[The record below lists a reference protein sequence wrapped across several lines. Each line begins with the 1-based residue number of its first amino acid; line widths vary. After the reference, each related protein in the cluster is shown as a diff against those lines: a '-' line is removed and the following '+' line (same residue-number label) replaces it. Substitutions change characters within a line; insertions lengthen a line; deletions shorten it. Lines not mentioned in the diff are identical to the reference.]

1 MTGPTP
7 RRFEG
12 PLRFLRARLSPEGYF
27 GLHLTI
33 GLLVIIATG
42 WWFAVVAED
51 MSRNA
56 TTRVLDENI
65 TSWFTGHA
73 TPFLTRISRTITFFG
88 SVLFITSA
96 AVFLGVVLAIRK
108 SFYRLIALASAVGGG
123 ALLNLALKH
132 LFHRQRPVLEN
143 PLVTLSSYGFPS
155 GHTMGATIF
164 YGALAL
170 IVAYSIQR
178 WSRRILVGWIAALA
192 IALIG
197 ASRIYLG
204 AHYFTDV
211 IGAIAVGLA
220 WLAFCWTGVETLRR
234 WRGRS
239 FTTLP
244 RPMSRNMWTRSGL
257 NR

>member
-1 MTGPTP
+1 MTEPAP
-7 RRFEG
+7 RRFER
-12 PLRFLRARLSPEGYF
+12 PIRFLRARLSPEGYL

-33 GLLVIIATG
+33 GLLVIVAAG
-42 WWFAVVAED
+42 WWFADVAED

-56 TTRVLDENI
+56 ATRALDENI
-65 TSWFTGHA
+65 TLWFVANA
-73 TPFLTRISRTITFFG
+73 TPLLTTISRVVTFFG
-88 SVLFITSA
+88 SVGALSFGSLL
-96 AVFLGVVLAIRK
+96 VGVILATRR
-108 SFYRLIALASAVGGG
+108 SFYRLHALALATGGG
-123 ALLNLALKH
+123 ALLNIALKH

-164 YGALAL
+164 YGVLAL
-170 IVAYSIQR
+170 IVTYWMRS
-178 WSRRILVGWIAALA
+178 WPRRVLTGWLAAFA

-197 ASRIYLG
+197 TSRIYLG

-211 IGAIAVGLA
+211 IGAVAVGLA

-239 FTTLP
+239 LDKP
-244 RPMSRNMWTRSGL
+244 VQDASS
-257 NR
+257 